1 MLVSLKKEKE
11 NDLFVFQISKK
22 INQSL
27 KKLYPTSTEDGNQ
40 KNEIKP
46 QLIAF
51 FRLLSYKFNYVFI
64 QCVKNKKIII
74 DLIDAFLK

>member
-40 KNEIKP
+40 ENEIKP

-51 FRLLSYKFNYVFI
+51 FRLLSYKFNYVSI

>member
-1 MLVSLKKEKE
+1 MLASLKKEKE

>member
-1 MLVSLKKEKE
+1 MLASLKKEKE

-27 KKLYPTSTEDGNQ
+27 KKLYPTSTEDGNP